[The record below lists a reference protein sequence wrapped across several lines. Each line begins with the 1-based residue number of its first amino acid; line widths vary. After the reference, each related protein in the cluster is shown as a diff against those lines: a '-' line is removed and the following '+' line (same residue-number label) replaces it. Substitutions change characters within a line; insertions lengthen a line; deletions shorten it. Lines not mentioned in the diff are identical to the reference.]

1 MQILYS
7 HQCKLKQSRFPRNQS
22 SYSMETC
29 LRLSAHFRTSG
40 TNYCRCKARQML
52 WRHVGTSNGF
62 TSDVYFL
69 IRLFINNCF
78 FGWTHSNLIVFINSA
93 ILLGS
98 VSSWLSS
105 SRDQINISEE
115 LNSNSDEYEKGIT
128 ANYGTPL
135 QRVVHPSV
143 FRGQGMGTR
152 LSVVQGNCGCWF
164 TSKVPRIFLYSI
176 LIYFAVHGNI

>member
-1 MQILYS
+1 MQSTTNALTSCRHFEWFHVRCLLLNSFVY
-7 HQCKLKQSRFPRNQS
+7 KQLF
-22 SYSMETC
+22 
-29 LRLSAHFRTSG
+29 LRLNTQQPNS
-40 TNYCRCKARQML
+40 
-52 WRHVGTSNGF
+52 
-62 TSDVYFL
+62 
-69 IRLFINNCF
+69 
-78 FGWTHSNLIVFINSA
+78 FINSA

-98 VSSWLSS
+98 ASSWLSS

-115 LNSNSDEYEKGIT
+115 QNSNPDEYEKGIT

-135 QRVVHPSV
+135 QRVIHPSV